1 MSKKMLLSVFLL
13 SSQANAAYVMED
25 LLSLS
30 LADLATIPVV
40 TAARTQQHWDDV
52 QGSLWVITEKEI
64 RERGYRNIADVL
76 RDLPSVDL
84 QGPVNTTSRLTVRG
98 VAGNAKMLILQD
110 GVRVGATAGEV
121 IPVSLNYPLYM
132 AKQIEVLLTAGSA
145 LYGTDAVAGVINII
159 SQTPSQYG
167 VQHLH
172 YEANDTGSQYG
183 DLLVRGRI
191 GNWPLVLGIHQDES
205 NNKALA
211 EQYPDVFV
219 LGDLRDVSGSA
230 VMVSAANRQPF
241 SSEASSS
248 SAWARINILPQL
260 ELGGSYRQTS
270 YANDYSTLPQFN
282 EYGGFLDE
290 SFLSLY
296 GRFEQRLN
304 ETWSTNTLLS
314 WSSYQLNK
322 NSYYNNVFSNYQ
334 AGYKYADSQKL
345 ALDSQWTY
353 VFSPNHQVV
362 FGGVYEHLKA
372 VPRTTDLSQ
381 PYNKNLSITE
391 QNLYYFGTNNT
402 LPVQIFDVAQEN
414 VALFAQDQTRWSPAL
429 VTQIGARVDQ
439 NSDYGDSVSPY
450 LGFKYNFTPVVNLSM
465 TYSEAFLAPSP
476 SFSYEHFGSFSGQQ
490 DNQGRYTA
498 SVFRIPNPDLQPEM
512 ARALE
517 AIVNYNPTNQLR
529 WTATAYTSRL
539 DNLILYSADTPVAV
553 SDFVAGGYINRTKQR
568 VNLGASVAS
577 GIELS
582 SRYRYNANEKNVDLW
597 GAYSFTEGTLES
609 DKGHESLPYT
619 ARHKLKLGA
628 TFRWSQGLFVS
639 PSVYLIDKSRV
650 PNSAAQNGRSLVSP
664 AYGLLNIYA
673 GYDQIIAGINAF
685 LRIENVTSRR
695 YYNAGGTSDISIVQL
710 PQLRRS
716 VTLGTELE
724 F

>member
-1 MSKKMLLSVFLL
+1 MSKKVLLSVLML
-13 SSQANAAYVMED
+13 ANQANAAYVMED

-98 VAGNAKMLILQD
+98 VAGNTKMLILQD
-110 GVRVGATAGEV
+110 GVRVGATAGEA
-121 IPVSLNYPLYM
+121 IPISLNYPLYM

-167 VQHLH
+167 VQHLR
-172 YEANDTGSQYG
+172 YEGDETSSQYG

-191 GNWPLVLGIHQDES
+191 GEWPLVLGLHQDQS
-205 NNKALA
+205 NNQALA
-211 EQYPDVFV
+211 EQYPESFV
-219 LGDLRDVSGSA
+219 LGDLMDVSGNT
-230 VMVSAANRQPF
+230 VLISAAQRHPF
-241 SSEASSS
+241 SSEASSR
-248 SAWARINILPQL
+248 SAWAKVNILPQL
-260 ELGGSYRQTS
+260 ELGGSYRQMS
-270 YANDYSTLPQFN
+270 YANDYSTLPEFN

-290 SFLSLY
+290 RFLSLY
-296 GRFEQRLN
+296 GRFEQQLN
-304 ETWSTNTLLS
+304 KTWRTNTLLS

-334 AGYKYADSQKL
+334 AGYKYADSNKIT
-345 ALDSQWTY
+345 LDSQWTY
-353 VFSPNHQVV
+353 SFTQGHQVV

-381 PYNKNLSITE
+381 PYNPNLSVSD

-402 LPVQIFDVAQEN
+402 LPVKIFQVVQDN
-414 VALFAQDQTRWSPAL
+414 VALFAQDQYRWSPAL
-429 VTQIGARVDQ
+429 VTQIGTRVDK
-439 NSDYGDSVSPY
+439 NSDYGNSVSPY
-450 LGFKYNFTPVVNLSM
+450 LGFKYHITPVINLSM

-498 SVFRIPNPDLQPEM
+498 SIFRIPNPDLQPEM

-529 WTATAYTSRL
+529 WAATAYTSRL
-539 DNLILYSADTPVAV
+539 DNLILYSANTTVPV
-553 SDFVAGGYINRTKQR
+553 SDFIAGGYINQTKQR

-582 SRYRYNANEKNVDLW
+582 SRYRYNANEQNIDLW

-609 DKGHESLPYT
+609 DKGQEGLPYT

-628 TFRWSQGLFVS
+628 TFRWPQGLFIS

-650 PNSAAQNGRSLVSP
+650 PNSASKNGRSLVSP

-673 GYDQIIAGINAF
+673 GYDQIVAGINAF

-716 VTLGTELE
+716 VTLGAELE